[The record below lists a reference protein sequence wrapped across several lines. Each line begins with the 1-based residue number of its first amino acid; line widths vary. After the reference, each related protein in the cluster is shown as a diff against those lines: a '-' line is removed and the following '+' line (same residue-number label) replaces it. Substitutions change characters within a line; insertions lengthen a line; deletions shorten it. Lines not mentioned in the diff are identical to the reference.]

1 MCGCVSCGGSNRKTT
16 KNLRAAAL
24 LMVYCWFCK
33 NDKNYER
40 LNYNI
45 PYDSYVRERSVG
57 GKEGKKTINKK
68 QKIIK
73 I

>member
-1 MCGCVSCGGSNRKTT
+1 MDCGGSNRKTT
-16 KNLRAAAL
+16 RNLRTAAL

-33 NDKNYER
+33 NDKYDER

-45 PYDSYVRERSVG
+45 PYDSYVKERSVG
-57 GKEGKKTINKK
+57 GEEGKKTINKK